1 MSTKSSSPGSVTK
14 SRAESRSRSSK
25 RDRLLEQGLDF
36 HKQGLIDEAAQ
47 IYADVLSRDPKHP
60 GALHLLG
67 VLFFQSGDAV
77 RAVHLIS
84 QAAQFEP
91 KNPVFLLNLGN
102 ALQASGQFAR
112 AEESFRRAILLR
124 EGFAEAYNNLGN
136 ALVGLY
142 RLDEAIKAFSEA
154 ISINSNEP
162 EPYNNRGNALRA
174 LGSAEAALTDF
185 QEAIRLRP
193 NYVDAHSN
201 LGYTL
206 IELNQFEGAIKSFES
221 AIRIDP
227 QFEYVRGALVFS
239 RLRVCDWKNYQSQ
252 VDLLLADLSQRG
264 AKCVPPWAVLSMTD
278 SLLAQRRAAEIW
290 AANKH
295 PLQNSLGALPDRDR
309 SPDERICVGYYSADF
324 YEHATAYLIAEILE
338 LHDRH
343 RFRIVLFNFGPVTG
357 DAMQRR
363 LKIAADSFFDVSDL
377 SDSGV
382 AALSRSTGVGIAIDL
397 KGFTQNQRAGIF
409 ANRAAPIQINFLGYP
424 GTMGADYIDYIIA
437 DRELIPEASRPFY
450 TEKVIYLPGS
460 YQPNDRKRTISAGI
474 VTRSEYGLPDEG
486 FVYSCFNNNF
496 KINPEV
502 FDAWVEILKNV
513 PHSVL
518 WLLADNPSSVR
529 NLRLEAESRGLP
541 AERLVFAPRVPLANH
556 LARHSLAD
564 LFLDTWPCNAHTTAS
579 DALWAGLPVLTLR
592 GESFAARVG
601 ASLLRAVD
609 LPELIMDTRDGYVSE
624 AIELGRN
631 PALVTALKERLNLG
645 RMTAPL
651 FDSVSYTRKL
661 EAAYLGLM
669 EE

>member
-25 RDRLLEQGLDF
+25 HDRLLEQGLDF

-221 AIRIDP
+221 TIRIDP

-651 FDSVSYTRKL
+651 FDSVSYIRKL